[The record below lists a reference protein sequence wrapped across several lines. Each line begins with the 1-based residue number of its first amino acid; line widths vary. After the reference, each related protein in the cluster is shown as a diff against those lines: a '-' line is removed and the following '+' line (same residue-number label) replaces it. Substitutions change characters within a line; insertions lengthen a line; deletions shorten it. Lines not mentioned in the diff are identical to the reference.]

1 MHVVAGANL
10 SRSLPSHA
18 HLVYTVYSWSPGINA
33 RRRTKQRKMEKMQTL
48 TLAHLHDLQQTGAD
62 DQTGAGAGV
71 GTTIDTTE
79 ALRLL
84 SASNYFGR
92 TEILFGPFS

>member
-1 MHVVAGANL
+1 
-10 SRSLPSHA
+10 
-18 HLVYTVYSWSPGINA
+18 
-33 RRRTKQRKMEKMQTL
+33 MQAFTL
-48 TLAHLHDLQQTGAD
+48 GQLHDLQQSVVE
-62 DQTGAGAGV
+62 DQTGAGAGVGV

-92 TEILFGPFS
+92 TEIFLGPFS